1 MRQNFK
7 TYQLAVQFYH
17 LAVNLQLPRHP
28 RDQMVRSAS
37 SVALNLAEGSGKSSK
52 ADQKRYFETAFGS
65 RRESQAV
72 LDLTAQSAAETLT
85 LADKLAAHLFRL
97 IQSCKW

>member
-1 MRQNFK
+1 MLQNFT

-17 LAVNLQLPRHP
+17 LPVNMQLPRHL

-52 ADQKRYFETAFGS
+52 ADQKRYFEIAFGS
-65 RRESQAV
+65 LRASQ
-72 LDLTAQSAAETLT
+72 LQN
-85 LADKLAAHLFRL
+85 LAGQKLVR
-97 IQSCKW
+97 